1 MLQRMLAIGDGG
13 WRRGNPARR
22 PSADVQAVAEVF
34 HYETGGS
41 FVIEVGFDSCW
52 LRTLTALARHFQQRG
67 ESCTNPSLK
76 LTVVHSAV
84 RSHQTQ
90 VASGCHWDRVTS
102 MR

>member
-1 MLQRMLAIGDGG
+1 MAKVPAAAVEALQAAIGGKVSQPGQAGYDAAGG
-13 WRRGNPARR
+13 DDFA
-22 PSADVQAVAEVF
+22 A
-34 HYETGGS
+34 
-41 FVIEVGFDSCW
+41 GFDSCW

-67 ESCTNPSLK
+67 ESCTKPSLK